1 VAEEPAGRGWSK
13 IGPGGGAKV
22 RRNARKRRGHCG

>member
-1 VAEEPAGRGWSK
+1 MEQDR
-13 IGPGGGAKV
+13 PGIGAKV